1 MGQVRLQVL
10 TDPSVTVEGDGF
22 AYIQVLTNPTVT
34 VEGARVGQV
43 TSSDCSY
50 CDCRGGRGG

>member
-1 MGQVRLQVL
+1 
-10 TDPSVTVEGDGF
+10 VTVEGAGF